1 MGNQIEE
8 EKKAEKE
15 RKEREDAHEMER
27 KKDIIRQIRALEKVP
42 VERFSKF
49 DAAEPP
55 CQGLL
60 EEMSLAEL
68 RERIKIMEANQRK
81 ELEDKRERQLEKKME
96 KQQELAE
103 KAETLAKIRDR
114 AKEEA
119 NQRHT
124 IERKNTMEFGHS
136 NNRYMQRVAKMSTS

>member
-1 MGNQIEE
+1 ME
-8 EKKAEKE
+8 AD
-15 RKEREDAHEMER
+15 RKRREDEHEMER
-27 KKDIIRQIRALEKVP
+27 KRDLIREIRALEKVP
-42 VERFSKF
+42 VERFKMF
-49 DAAEPP
+49 DPAEPP

-68 RERIKIMEANQRK
+68 RERLKIAQSQELK
-81 ELEDKRERQLEKKME
+81 EREDKRERQLEKKVE

-119 NQRHT
+119 HQRHA
-124 IERKNTMEFGHS
+124 E
-136 NNRYMQRVAKMSTS
+136 AKR

>member
-1 MGNQIEE
+1 ME
-8 EKKAEKE
+8 AE
-15 RKEREDAHEMER
+15 RKRREDEHDMER
-27 KKDIIRQIRALEKVP
+27 KRDLIKQIRALEKVP
-42 VERFSKF
+42 VEKF
-49 DAAEPP
+49 KMFDPAEPP

-103 KAETLAKIRDR
+103 KAETLAKIRER
-114 AKEEA
+114 AKAEA
-119 NQRHT
+119 NERH
-124 IERKNTMEFGHS
+124 
-136 NNRYMQRVAKMSTS
+136 AKSKQKQQEQAALQQQQ

>member
-42 VERFSKF
+42 VERFKQF
-49 DAAEPP
+49 DAAEQP

-60 EEMSLAEL
+60 EEMSHAEL
-68 RERIKIMEANQRK
+68 WERLKIAQAREDQERE
-81 ELEDKRERQLEKKME
+81 EKRERQIEKKLE
-96 KQQELAE
+96 KQQEIAE
-103 KAETLAKIRDR
+103 KAETLAKIR
-114 AKEEA
+114 E
-119 NQRHT
+119 
-124 IERKNTMEFGHS
+124 
-136 NNRYMQRVAKMSTS
+136 

>member
-81 ELEDKRERQLEKKME
+81 ELEDKRERQLDKKME

-103 KAETLAKIRDR
+103 KAETLAKIRER
-114 AKEEA
+114 AKAEA
-119 NQRHT
+119 NERHAKT
-124 IERKNTMEFGHS
+124 KQKQQEREAEQQQH
-136 NNRYMQRVAKMSTS
+136 RERCV